1 MRSPEP
7 TPPLTL
13 ISFPTDTMPMATMEG
28 ALVNCG
34 AMDGKNRQ
42 PNPSTNI
49 LNSTKEVPIKNLLS
63 LSVVIEMRH
72 LTRLRGIS
80 VPPVALLL
88 SKLFDSVL
96 VFLLLVAA
104 VILELVSKMVPKRKY
119 SRKLFAVID

>member
-7 TPPLTL
+7 TPPFTL

-49 LNSTKEVPIKNLLS
+49 LNSTKDVPIKNLLS
-63 LSVVIEMRH
+63 LIVVIEMRH
-72 LTRLRGIS
+72 FTRFRGIS
-80 VPPVALLL
+80 VPPALLL
-88 SKLFDSVL
+88 SKLFNSVL
-96 VFLLLVAA
+96 VFLLLVVA
-104 VILELVSKMVPKRKY
+104 MVP
-119 SRKLFAVID
+119 FE